1 MRHESLDT
9 GRAAPLPILVFDE
22 RRLTP
27 SFGYVFHRKWVDPEE
42 SIVSILWKF
51 ARMNGLAGHM
61 VATQIAKQTIDPYEG
76 IEARRDLVDVRRLRQ
91 TLKLPLKVLRA
102 ALIPAPLYRIASPW
116 FRFCP
121 RCLRRGY
128 HGVLH
133 QLDTLHHCPMHGD
146 WLQTDCRWCGQPTPF
161 RLNARLLDAP
171 FRCGMCRSYY
181 VSSCPAF
188 VNRKPFSVPAMVS
201 LTRTRLRFRV

>member
-1 MRHESLDT
+1 MRHEILDT

-51 ARMNGLAGHM
+51 VRGL
-61 VATQIAKQTIDPYEG
+61 
-76 IEARRDLVDVRRLRQ
+76 RR
-91 TLKLPLKVLRA
+91 TLGMPLKVLRA
-102 ALIPAPLYRIASPW
+102 ALIPARLYRIASPW

-146 WLQTDCRWCGQPTPF
+146 WLQTDCRWCGRPTPF

-171 FRCGMCRSYY
+171 LRCGMCRSYY
-181 VSSCPAF
+181 VSSCPSF